1 MKKIFKKFKGIFCF
15 TICLKNQII
24 VTVLAIL
31 IVIAGYLK
39 YTDANFNNK
48 NKEVTNEIYES
59 TYGTD
64 DILSNGEIASLD
76 ENETGEAVE
85 ETTLQP
91 GEAVMTSS
99 KLTDFIIQAR
109 IDREQIRSKNKETL
123 LKVIN
128 DETVSEKEKTSA
140 VEAMVE
146 ITKSSELEN
155 TIETLLEAKGFSN
168 VIVTVSDNQVDVIID
183 EQEIT
188 DQKRAQIEETIKRKT
203 DISAD
208 KIVIT
213 PAHK

>member
-1 MKKIFKKFKGIFCF
+1 MIGGIMKKIFK
-15 TICLKNQII
+15 KNQII

-128 DETVSEKEKTSA
+128 DETVSDKEKTSA

>member
-1 MKKIFKKFKGIFCF
+1 MKKIFKKK
-15 TICLKNQII
+15 QII

-76 ENETGEAVE
+76 ENEAVE

-128 DETVSEKEKTSA
+128 DETVSDKEKTSA

>member
-1 MKKIFKKFKGIFCF
+1 MKKIFK
-15 TICLKNQII
+15 KNQII

-39 YTDANFNNK
+39 YTDANFNDK

-168 VIVTVSDNQVDVIID
+168 VIVTLSDNQVDVIID

>member
-1 MKKIFKKFKGIFCF
+1 MKKIFK
-15 TICLKNQII
+15 KNQII

-109 IDREQIRSKNKETL
+109 IDREQISSKNKETL

-168 VIVTVSDNQVDVIID
+168 VIVTLSDNQVDVIID

>member
-1 MKKIFKKFKGIFCF
+1 MIGGIRKKY
-15 TICLKNQII
+15 LKMNQII

-39 YTDANFNNK
+39 YTDSNFNDK

-168 VIVTVSDNQVDVIID
+168 VIVTLSDSQVDVIID

>member
-1 MKKIFKKFKGIFCF
+1 MKKIFK
-15 TICLKNQII
+15 KNQII

-59 TYGTD
+59 TYGND

>member
-1 MKKIFKKFKGIFCF
+1 MKKIFQ
-15 TICLKNQII
+15 KNQII

-31 IVIAGYLK
+31 ILIAGYLK

>member
-1 MKKIFKKFKGIFCF
+1 MEKLQASMK
-15 TICLKNQII
+15 
-24 VTVLAIL
+24 
-31 IVIAGYLK
+31 
-39 YTDANFNNK
+39 
-48 NKEVTNEIYES
+48 
-59 TYGTD
+59 
-64 DILSNGEIASLD
+64 
-76 ENETGEAVE
+76 NETGEAVE

-155 TIETLLEAKGFSN
+155 TIETLLEAKRLFKCNCNAFG
-168 VIVTVSDNQVDVIID
+168 
-183 EQEIT
+183 
-188 DQKRAQIEETIKRKT
+188 
-203 DISAD
+203 
-208 KIVIT
+208 
-213 PAHK
+213 

>member
-1 MKKIFKKFKGIFCF
+1 MKKIFK
-15 TICLKNQII
+15 KNQII

-39 YTDANFNNK
+39 YTDANFNDK
-48 NKEVTNEIYES
+48 NKEVTNEIYEP

-64 DILSNGEIASLD
+64 DMLSNGEIASLD

-168 VIVTVSDNQVDVIID
+168 VIVTLSDNQVDVIID

>member
-1 MKKIFKKFKGIFCF
+1 MKKIFK
-15 TICLKNQII
+15 KNQII

-39 YTDANFNNK
+39 YTDTNFNNK

-168 VIVTVSDNQVDVIID
+168 VIVTLSDNQVDVIID

-188 DQKRAQIEETIKRKT
+188 DRKRAQIEETIKRKT

>member
-1 MKKIFKKFKGIFCF
+1 MKKIFK
-15 TICLKNQII
+15 KNQII

-39 YTDANFNNK
+39 YTDANFNDK
-48 NKEVTNEIYES
+48 NKEVANEIYES

-76 ENETGEAVE
+76 ENESEEVKADDENEKGEVME

-168 VIVTVSDNQVDVIID
+168 VIVTLSDNQIDVIID

>member
-1 MKKIFKKFKGIFCF
+1 MKKIFK
-15 TICLKNQII
+15 KNQII

-109 IDREQIRSKNKETL
+109 IDRKQIRSKNKETL

-168 VIVTVSDNQVDVIID
+168 VIVTVSDSQVDVIID

>member
-1 MKKIFKKFKGIFCF
+1 MKKIFK
-15 TICLKNQII
+15 KNQII

-39 YTDANFNNK
+39 YTDANFNDK

-64 DILSNGEIASLD
+64 DMLSNGEIASLD

-168 VIVTVSDNQVDVIID
+168 VIVTLSDNQVDVIID

-203 DISAD
+203 DINAD

>member
-1 MKKIFKKFKGIFCF
+1 MKKIFK
-15 TICLKNQII
+15 KNQII

-146 ITKSSELEN
+146 ITISSELEN

>member
-1 MKKIFKKFKGIFCF
+1 MKKIFK
-15 TICLKNQII
+15 KNQII

-39 YTDANFNNK
+39 YTDANFNDK

-85 ETTLQP
+85 ETTLQL

-168 VIVTVSDNQVDVIID
+168 VIVTLSDNQVDVIID

>member
-1 MKKIFKKFKGIFCF
+1 MKKIFK
-15 TICLKNQII
+15 KNQII

-39 YTDANFNNK
+39 YTDANFNDK

-64 DILSNGEIASLD
+64 DMLSNGEIASLD

-168 VIVTVSDNQVDVIID
+168 VIVTLSDNQVDVIID

-208 KIVIT
+208 KIVKT

>member
-1 MKKIFKKFKGIFCF
+1 MKKIFK
-15 TICLKNQII
+15 KNQII

-109 IDREQIRSKNKETL
+109 IDREQ
-123 LKVIN
+123 
-128 DETVSEKEKTSA
+128 TVSEKEKTSA

-168 VIVTVSDNQVDVIID
+168 VIVTLSDNQVDVIID